1 MNSLTKRLLPVF
13 AILIASGA
21 NESALAETPQLT
33 ANGWHTWRVTAA
45 ENAADWCCFQWN
57 SGVSQQKSCDLDN
70 RQNGYSRS
78 DDQVVPVDEMQIYAL
93 TGGGEL
99 KKIRALSSQCRV
111 TAKSEIIDLGF
122 LETDDSV
129 DWLQQYIDPPT
140 QISTNVMA
148 AISTHHGE
156 YPITVLMD
164 VVRSNSNMENRKDAL
179 FWLAMSE
186 SDQAYEFL
194 DRMLSKN

>member
-1 MNSLTKRLLPVF
+1 
-13 AILIASGA
+13 
-21 NESALAETPQLT
+21 
-33 ANGWHTWRVTAA
+33 
-45 ENAADWCCFQWN
+45 
-57 SGVSQQKSCDLDN
+57 
-70 RQNGYSRS
+70 
-78 DDQVVPVDEMQIYAL
+78 MQIYAL

-164 VVRSNSNMENRKDAL
+164 VVRSNSNMENRKNAL

>member
-1 MNSLTKRLLPVF
+1 MNSLAKRLLPVL
-13 AILIASGA
+13 AMLIASGA
-21 NESALAETPQLT
+21 NRNAIAEMPQLSDD
-33 ANGWHTWRVTAA
+33 GWHTWRVTAA

-57 SGVSQQKSCDLDN
+57 SGISKRKSCDLDN
-70 RQNGYSRS
+70 QQNGYSRS
-78 DDQVVPVDEMQIYAL
+78 DDLVVNIGEMQIYAL
-93 TGGGEL
+93 TSGGEL
-99 KKIRALSSQCRV
+99 KKIRALNSQCRV
-111 TAKSEIIDLGF
+111 KAKSEIIDLGF

-156 YPITVLMD
+156 RPINVLMD
-164 VVRSNSNMENRKDAL
+164 VVRSNSSMENRKDAL